1 MSNHLSAVKIPTNT
15 ASRYWSAIAID
26 AAGRRQVRE
35 ITTAKAFFLESF
47 PDFTPDTQVSDTQ
60 VQRQLWYWMHE
71 AEGAGGAG
79 DACRDAPWRVWEAD
93 QSSIAQLC
101 LKCFM
106 SGQIDYVCRGLASR
120 FGAEHGFTSTDL
132 LPFVLDEDIGKPRR
146 HSPTYQS
153 FLDEILQSFDP
164 EQSSLAT
171 WTTRLV
177 KHHKP
182 LNQFLL
188 EHGIYLVS
196 DWAILNDTKPKQL
209 HRIFAE
215 FHNLTPPEIQH
226 AQQLLE
232 AYHAIYRSQRLKQRL
247 AGVKGKCHPP
257 TPEQLQ
263 QMAQCLSLPLRPET
277 LLSQLQLIASRL
289 REYRIYVR
297 GGKLK
302 SQSLDATPNEPIDIP
317 YSEPTPDQ
325 QSEFLTAYRQQF
337 LKGLDTAIAQ
347 ITGDRTRKLQRR
359 DSQKA
364 QQFLTALHLFHCQ
377 GQSMSDIA
385 RNFNYKGQFQI
396 SRLLKLKVLR
406 ADIQR
411 ELLVYLSDRILEKAQ
426 RYTNRQRLQTVHQQI
441 QDAIA
446 EQVTQVIEEAATE
459 ASTATN
465 ERHHKTR
472 SLFTQ
477 RLCLYLD
484 NRSNIS

>member
-26 AAGRRQVRE
+26 AAGRRQIRE
-35 ITTAKAFFLESF
+35 ITEAKAFFLASF
-47 PDFTPDTQVSDTQ
+47 PDFTPETQVSDSQ
-60 VQRQLWYWMHE
+60 VQRQLWYWMQE
-71 AEGAGGAG
+71 AE
-79 DACRDAPWRVWEAD
+79 DACRDAPWRVWGAD
-93 QSSIAQLC
+93 QRSMAQLC

-106 SGQIDYVCRGLASR
+106 SQQIDYVCRGLASR
-120 FGAEHGFTSTDL
+120 FGAEHGFTSSDL
-132 LPFVLDEDIGKPRR
+132 LPFVLDEEIGKPHR

-171 WTTRLV
+171 WTSRLV

-188 EHGIYLVS
+188 EHGIYLIS
-196 DWAILNDTKPKQL
+196 DWAIINDTKPKQL
-209 HRIFAE
+209 HRIFTE
-215 FHNLTPPEIQH
+215 FHNLTPSEIQR
-226 AQQLLE
+226 AQQLLD
-232 AYHAIYRSQRLKQRL
+232 AYHAVYRSQRLKQRL

-263 QMAQCLSLPLRPET
+263 QMAQRLSPPLRPEP
-277 LLSQLQLIASRL
+277 LLRQLQLIASRL

-297 GGKLK
+297 SGKLN
-302 SQSLDATPNEPIDIP
+302 SESLDATPNKPLDIA
-317 YSEPTPDQ
+317 YSEPTPDEQ
-325 QSEFLTAYRQQF
+325 NEFLTAYRQQF
-337 LKGLDTAIAQ
+337 LQGLDQAIAQ
-347 ITGDRTRKLQRR
+347 ITGDRTKKLQRR
-359 DSQKA
+359 DAQKA
-364 QQFLTALHLFHCQ
+364 QQFLTALDLFHCQ

-385 RNFNYKGQFQI
+385 RNFNYKGQFQV

-426 RYTNRQRLQTVHQQI
+426 RYTNRQRLQTVHHQI
-441 QDAIA
+441 QEAIA
-446 EQVTQVIEEAATE
+446 EQVTKVITDAETE
-459 ASTATN
+459 ASTATH
-465 ERHHKTR
+465 ERHQKTR
-472 SLFTQ
+472 SLFAK

>member
-1 MSNHLSAVKIPTNT
+1 MSNNLSAVRIPTNT

-35 ITTAKAFFLESF
+35 ITTAKVFLLESF

-60 VQRQLWYWMHE
+60 VQRQLWYWMQDAGE
-71 AEGAGGAG
+71 AGEAGGAGGAG
-79 DACRDAPWRVWEAD
+79 GAEGAEIN
-93 QSSIAQLC
+93 QSYKAQLC

-106 SGQIDYVCRGLASR
+106 SQQIDYVCRGLASR

-132 LPFVLDEDIGKPRR
+132 LPFVLDEEIGKLRR

-153 FLDEILQSFDP
+153 FLDEILHSFDP

-171 WTTRLV
+171 WTTRRV

-215 FHNLTPPEIQH
+215 FHNLTPPEIQR

-263 QMAQCLSLPLRPET
+263 QMAQCLSPPLRPEP
-277 LLSQLQLIASRL
+277 LLRQLQLIASRL
-289 REYRIYVR
+289 RDYRIYVR
-297 GGKLK
+297 GGMLR
-302 SQSLDATPNEPIDIP
+302 QYRDATPNEPIDIP
-317 YSEPTPDQ
+317 YSEPTPDE

-385 RNFNYKGQFQI
+385 RNFNYKGQFKV
-396 SRLLKLKVLR
+396 SRLLKLKAFR

-465 ERHHKTR
+465 ERHQKTR

>member
-1 MSNHLSAVKIPTNT
+1 MSNHLSAVRIPTNT

-26 AAGRRQVRE
+26 AAGRRQIRE
-35 ITTAKAFFLESF
+35 ITAAKAFFLESF
-47 PDFTPDTQVSDTQ
+47 PDFTPETQVSDTQ
-60 VQRQLWYWMHE
+60 VQRQLWYWMQESGGAGE
-71 AEGAGGAG
+71 AGEAGEAGGA
-79 DACRDAPWRVWEAD
+79 EIN
-93 QSSIAQLC
+93 QSSMAQLC

-106 SGQIDYVCRGLASR
+106 SQQIDAVCRGLASR
-120 FGAEHGFTSTDL
+120 FGAEHGFTSNDL
-132 LPFVLDEDIGKPRR
+132 LPFVLDEEIGKPRR

-153 FLDEILQSFDP
+153 FLDEILHSFDP

-171 WTTRLV
+171 WTSRRV

-209 HRIFAE
+209 HRIFTE
-215 FHNLTPPEIQH
+215 FHHLTPSEIQR
-226 AQQLLE
+226 AQQLLD
-232 AYHAIYRSQRLKQRL
+232 AYHAVYRSQRLKQRL

-263 QMAQCLSLPLRPET
+263 QMAQRLSPPLRPEP
-277 LLSQLQLIASRL
+277 LLRQLQLIASRL

-297 GGKLK
+297 GGTLK
-302 SQSLDATPNEPIDIP
+302 SESLDATPNEPLDIP
-317 YSEPTPDQ
+317 YSQPTPDE

-337 LKGLDTAIAQ
+337 IKGLDTAIAQ

-426 RYTNRQRLQTVHQQI
+426 RYTDVQRLQTVHHQI
-441 QDAIA
+441 QEAIA
-446 EQVTQVIEEAATE
+446 EQVTKVIEDAATE
-459 ASTATN
+459 ASTATH
-465 ERHHKTR
+465 ERHQKTP
-472 SLFTQ
+472 SLFAK
-477 RLCLYLD
+477 RLCHYLD

>member
-26 AAGRRQVRE
+26 AARRRQVRE

-47 PDFTPDTQVSDTQ
+47 PDFTPETQVSDTQ
-60 VQRQLWYWMHE
+60 VQRQLWYWMQENNPPPNNQTHP
-71 AEGAGGAG
+71 GFL
-79 DACRDAPWRVWEAD
+79 
-93 QSSIAQLC
+93 AQLC

-106 SGQIDYVCRGLASR
+106 SQQIDAVCRGLASR
-120 FGAEHGFTSTDL
+120 FGVEHGFTSTDL
-132 LPFVLDEDIGKPRR
+132 LPFVLDEDIGKLHR

-171 WTTRLV
+171 WTTRRV

-188 EHGIYLVS
+188 EHGIYLIS

-209 HRIFAE
+209 HRIFTE
-215 FHNLTPPEIQH
+215 FHNLTPSEIQH
-226 AQQLLE
+226 AQQILD
-232 AYHAIYRSQRLKQRL
+232 AYHAVYRSQRLKQRL

-263 QMAQCLSLPLRPET
+263 QMAQRLSPPLRPEP
-277 LLSQLQLIASRL
+277 LLRQLQLIASRL

-297 GGKLK
+297 GGKLN
-302 SQSLDATPNEPIDIP
+302 SESLDATPNKPLDIP
-317 YSEPTPDQ
+317 YSEPIPDEQ
-325 QSEFLTAYRQQF
+325 NEFLTTYRQQF
-337 LKGLDTAIAQ
+337 IQGLDQTIAQ
-347 ITGDRTRKLQRR
+347 ITGDRTKKLQRR
-359 DSQKA
+359 DAQKA

-385 RNFNYKGQFQI
+385 RNFNYKGQFQV
-396 SRLLKLKVLR
+396 SRLLKLKVFR

-411 ELLVYLSDRILEKAQ
+411 ELLVYLSDRILKQAQ
-426 RYTNRQRLQTVHQQI
+426 RYTDIQRLQTVHHKI
-441 QDAIA
+441 QEAIA
-446 EQVTQVIEEAATE
+446 EQVTKVITDATTE
-459 ASTATN
+459 ASTATR
-465 ERHHKTR
+465 ERHQKTP

-484 NRSNIS
+484 NRRTVS